1 MTMTPEGLQLLKRFE
16 GCRLESYQDVAGIWT
31 IGFGS
36 TRYADGRR
44 VGPNEVITLAE
55 ADTLFR
61 VTLTS
66 YEQAVDDL
74 TRDDLTPHQF
84 DALVSLTY
92 NIGVNAFRTSTVRRL
107 VNANPADPAIRDA
120 FLLWNKAGGKR
131 VGGLV
136 KRRQQEADH
145 YFDVYA

>member
-16 GCRLESYQDVAGIWT
+16 GCRLESYQDVAGVWT

-44 VGPNEVITLAE
+44 VGPNEVITMPD
-55 ADTLFR
+55 ADALFR
-61 VTLTS
+61 VTLKS

-107 VNANPADPAIRDA
+107 VNANPTDPAIRDA

>member
-1 MTMTPEGLQLLKRFE
+1 MTPEGMALLKRFE

-44 VGPNEVITLAE
+44 VGPGEVITLPDAE
-55 ADTLFR
+55 ALFR
-61 VTLTS
+61 TTLVP
-66 YEQAVDDL
+66 YEKAVDDL
-74 TRDDLTPHQF
+74 TRDDLTPRQL

-92 NIGVNAFRTSTVRRL
+92 NIGPENFRRSTLRKL
-107 VNANPADPAIRDA
+107 VNANPSDPAIRDA
-120 FLLWNKAGGKR
+120 FAMWNKAGGKR

-136 KRRQQEADH
+136 KRRAAEADW
-145 YFDVYA
+145 FFG